1 MILKESRGVWPLL
14 CLLMAT
20 VAVDAQEPLPR
31 VAPEAVG
38 LAAPRLD
45 QVTDL
50 LEEFVAAQ
58 RIAGAVVAVAR
69 RGRLAYLESVGVQD
83 LETGAPMTERSL
95 FRIYS
100 MTKAV
105 TAIAAMILLEEGRF
119 DLSDPVSDF
128 LPQFGEVVVLKED
141 GSTRAPSRPIRV
153 EDLFLHTA
161 GLSHRSSREYREAGV
176 RSRAITLPEFV
187 DNIVRVPL
195 RDDPGI
201 RFRYSASPTVL
212 GRLVEIWSGQ
222 PFDVFLEERVFE
234 PLGMVDTR
242 FWVTP
247 EQRGRF
253 TAVYA
258 SSEGTPLSPHR
269 IEEVPFTETPA
280 LLEGAVGLVSTVP
293 DFLRLAQML
302 LSGGTLDGVRILRES
317 TVARMTRNGLSESIL
332 ATRRGGSG
340 WALANVSIVVD
351 AEAAE
356 EGAHAGEYRWDGSAG
371 TEFWVDPS
379 TETIV
384 VTMWQSS
391 PANPGRLRQRIRALV
406 RQAIQDEA
414 SDGS

>member
-1 MILKESRGVWPLL
+1 MWPLL

-20 VAVDAQEPLPR
+20 APVGAQEPPLPR

-38 LAAPRLD
+38 LATAPLD
-45 QVTDL
+45 QVTGL
-50 LEEFVAAQ
+50 LEQFVTSQ

-83 LETGAPMTERSL
+83 LETGAAMTDRSV

-100 MTKAV
+100 MTKTV

-119 DLSDPVSDF
+119 ELSDPVSDF
-128 LPQFGEVVVLKED
+128 LPQFEEVVVLQED
-141 GSTRAPSRPIRV
+141 GSTRSPSRPV
-153 EDLFLHTA
+153 TVQDLMLHTA

-176 RSRAITLPEFV
+176 RSRAITLPQFV

-195 RDDPGI
+195 REDPGI
-201 RFRYSASPTVL
+201 RFRYSAAPTVL

-222 PFDVFLEERVFE
+222 PFDVFLAEHVLG
-234 PLGMVDTR
+234 PLGMVDTG
-242 FWVTP
+242 FVVTE
-247 EQRGRF
+247 EQRRRF
-253 TAVYA
+253 AAVYA
-258 SSEGTPLSPHR
+258 SSEDAPLSPHR
-269 IEEVPFTETPA
+269 IEDVPFTEVPA

-293 DFLRLAQML
+293 DFMRLAQML
-302 LSGGTLDGVRILRES
+302 LNGGTLEGVRILRES
-317 TVARMTRNGLSESIL
+317 TVERMTRNGLSESIL

-391 PANPGRLRQRIRALV
+391 PANPDRLRQRIRAFV
-406 RQAIQDEA
+406 RQAIQ
-414 SDGS
+414 G

>member
-1 MILKESRGVWPLL
+1 
-14 CLLMAT
+14 
-20 VAVDAQEPLPR
+20 VAAEAQEPLSR

-38 LAAPRLD
+38 LEVQQLD

-50 LEEFVAAQ
+50 LEQFVAQQ

-69 RGRLAYLESVGVQD
+69 RGRVAYLEAVGLQD
-83 LETGAPMTERSL
+83 LEIGTRMTERSV

-100 MTKAV
+100 MSKTV
-105 TAIAAMILLEEGRF
+105 TAVAAMILFEEGRF
-119 DLSDPVSDF
+119 QLSDPVLNF
-128 LPQFGEVVVLKED
+128 LPEFGDVVVLEED
-141 GSTRAPSRPIRV
+141 GSTRPPSRAITI
-153 EDLFLHTA
+153 EDLLLHTA

-176 RSRAITLPEFV
+176 RSRAITLSEFV

-195 RDDPGI
+195 RSDPGT
-201 RFRYSASPTVL
+201 RYRYSAAPTVL

-222 PFDVFLEERVFE
+222 RFDEFLEQRILG

-242 FWVTP
+242 FWVTD

-253 TAVYA
+253 ATVYA
-258 SSEGTPLSPHR
+258 SSEGEALRPHR
-269 IEEVPFTETPA
+269 IEEVPFTQRPA

-293 DFLRLAQML
+293 DFLRLSQML
-302 LSGGTLDGVRILRES
+302 LNGGDLGGVRILRAS
-317 TVARMTRNGLSESIL
+317 TVSRMTRNGLTESML
-332 ATRRGGSG
+332 ANRRGGSG

-351 AEAAE
+351 PEAAE

-391 PANPGRLRQRIRALV
+391 PANPGRLRQQIRALV
-406 RQAIQDEA
+406 REAIA
-414 SDGS
+414 R

>member
-1 MILKESRGVWPLL
+1 MILKESRGMWALL

-20 VAVDAQEPLPR
+20 AAVDAQEPLPR

-38 LAAPRLD
+38 LAAQPLD
-45 QVTDL
+45 RVTDL

-58 RIAGAVVAVAR
+58 RMAGAVVAVAR

-83 LETGAPMTERSL
+83 LETGAPMTERSV

-100 MTKAV
+100 MTRTV
-105 TAIAAMILLEEGRF
+105 TAVAAMILLEEGRF

-128 LPQFGEVVVLKED
+128 LPRFGEVVVLEED
-141 GSTRAPSRPIRV
+141 GSTRAPSRAITV

-161 GLSHRSSREYREAGV
+161 GLSFRSSREYRAAGV
-176 RSRAITLPEFV
+176 RSRAITLPQFV

-195 RDDPGI
+195 REDPGM
-201 RFRYSASPTVL
+201 RFRYGTSSTVL
-212 GRLVEIWSGQ
+212 GHLVEVWSGQ
-222 PFDVFLEERVFE
+222 PFDVFLAQRVFE
-234 PLGMVDTR
+234 PLGMVDTG

-247 EQRGRF
+247 EQRSRF
-253 TAVYA
+253 AAVYA
-258 SSEGTPLSPHR
+258 SSEDAPLRPHR
-269 IEEVPFTETPA
+269 IEEVPFTEAPA
-280 LLEGAVGLVSTVP
+280 LLEGVVGLVSSVP

-317 TVARMTRNGLSESIL
+317 TVASMTRNALSESIL

-340 WALANVSIVVD
+340 WALANVSVVID
-351 AEAAE
+351 ADEAE
-356 EGAHAGEYRWDGSAG
+356 EGAHVGEYRWDGSAG

-406 RQAIQDEA
+406 PEAIRE
-414 SDGS
+414 

>member
-1 MILKESRGVWPLL
+1 MWPLL

-20 VAVDAQEPLPR
+20 APVGAQEPPLPR

-38 LAAPRLD
+38 LATAPLN
-45 QVTDL
+45 QVTGL
-50 LEEFVAAQ
+50 LEQFVTSQ

-69 RGRLAYLESVGVQD
+69 RGRLAYLESVGVQN
-83 LETGAPMTERSL
+83 LETGAAMTDRSV

-100 MTKAV
+100 MTKTV

-119 DLSDPVSDF
+119 ELSDPVSDF
-128 LPQFGEVVVLKED
+128 LPQFGEVVVLEED
-141 GSTRAPSRPIRV
+141 GSTRTPSRPV
-153 EDLFLHTA
+153 TVQDLFLHTA

-176 RSRAITLPEFV
+176 RSRAITLPQFV

-195 RDDPGI
+195 REDPGI
-201 RFRYSASPTVL
+201 RFRYSAAPTVL

-222 PFDVFLEERVFE
+222 PFDVFLAEHVLG
-234 PLGMVDTR
+234 PLGMVDTG
-242 FWVTP
+242 FVVTE
-247 EQRGRF
+247 EQRRRF
-253 TAVYA
+253 AAVYA
-258 SSEGTPLSPHR
+258 SSEDAPLSPHR
-269 IEEVPFTETPA
+269 IEDVPFTEVPA

-293 DFLRLAQML
+293 DFMRLAQML
-302 LSGGTLDGVRILRES
+302 LNGGTLGGVRILRES
-317 TVARMTRNGLSESIL
+317 TVERMTRNGLSESIL

-391 PANPGRLRQRIRALV
+391 PANPDRLRQRIRALV
-406 RQAIQDEA
+406 RQAIQ
-414 SDGS
+414 G

>member
-1 MILKESRGVWPLL
+1 MILKGSRCIWLL
-14 CLLMAT
+14 LSLLMAT
-20 VAVDAQEPLPR
+20 AAVDAQDPLPR
-31 VAPEAVG
+31 VAPAAAG
-38 LAAPRLD
+38 LAMPPLD

-83 LETGAPMTERSL
+83 LETGAPMTERSV

-100 MTKAV
+100 MTKSV
-105 TAIAAMILLEEGRF
+105 TAVATMILLEEGRF

-128 LPQFGEVVVLKED
+128 LPRFGEVLVLEED
-141 GSTRAPSRPIRV
+141 GSTRAPSRPITV
-153 EDLFLHTA
+153 QDLLLHTA
-161 GLSHRSSREYREAGV
+161 GLSHRSSSEYREAGV
-176 RSRAITLPEFV
+176 RSRAITLPQFV

-195 RDDPGI
+195 RDDPGV

-222 PFDVFLEERVFE
+222 PFDVFLAERVLE

-247 EQRGRF
+247 EQRSRF
-253 TAVYA
+253 AAVYA
-258 SSEGTPLSPHR
+258 SSEDAPLSPHR
-269 IEEVPFTETPA
+269 IEEVPFTEMPA

-317 TVARMTRNGLSESIL
+317 TVARMTRNGLSESIV
-332 ATRRGGSG
+332 ATRRDGSG

-351 AEAAE
+351 PDAAE
-356 EGAHAGEYRWDGSAG
+356 EGAHTGEYRWDGSAG
-371 TEFWVDPS
+371 TEFWIDPS

-391 PANPGRLRQRIRALV
+391 PANGEPG
-406 RQAIQDEA
+406 
-414 SDGS
+414 

>member
-1 MILKESRGVWPLL
+1 MKPKENRAMWPLL
-14 CLLMAT
+14 FLLIAT
-20 VAVDAQEPLPR
+20 AQVGAQEPLPR
-31 VAPEAVG
+31 AAPEAVG
-38 LAAPRLD
+38 LAARQLD
-45 QVTDL
+45 QVTEL
-50 LEEFVAAQ
+50 LEQFVASQ
-58 RIAGAVVAVAR
+58 QIAGAVVAVAR

-83 LETGAPMTERSL
+83 IETGAPMTDRSV

-100 MTKAV
+100 MTKTV
-105 TAIAAMILLEEGRF
+105 TAVAAMILLEDGRF
-119 DLSDPVSDF
+119 ELSDPVSDF
-128 LPQFGEVVVLKED
+128 LPQFGEVVVLQDD
-141 GSTRAPSRPIRV
+141 GSTRAPSRPV
-153 EDLFLHTA
+153 TVQDLLLHTA
-161 GLSHRSSREYREAGV
+161 GLSHRSSREYREAAV
-176 RSRAITLPEFV
+176 RSRAITLAQFV
-187 DNIVRVPL
+187 DNVVAVPL
-195 RDDPGI
+195 RDNPGA

-222 PFDVFLEERVFE
+222 PFDVFLDQRVLG
-234 PLGMVDTR
+234 PLGMVDTG
-242 FWVTP
+242 FVVTE

-253 TAVYA
+253 AAVYA
-258 SSEGTPLSPHR
+258 SSEDAPLSPHR
-269 IEEVPFTETPA
+269 IEEVPFTEMPA

-302 LSGGTLDGVRILRES
+302 LNRGTLDGVRVLRES
-317 TVARMTRNGLSESIL
+317 TVALMTRNGLSESML

-356 EGAHAGEYRWDGSAG
+356 QGAHDGEYRWDGSAG

-406 RQAIQDEA
+406 RQAIQ
-414 SDGS
+414 G

>member
-1 MILKESRGVWPLL
+1 
-14 CLLMAT
+14 MAT

-176 RSRAITLPEFV
+176 RSRAIALPEFV
-187 DNIVRVPL
+187 DNIVQVPL

-258 SSEGTPLSPHR
+258 SSEDAPLSPHR
-269 IEEVPFTETPA
+269 IEEVPFTESPA

>member
-100 MTKAV
+100 MTKTV

-187 DNIVRVPL
+187 DNIVQVPL

-269 IEEVPFTETPA
+269 IEEVPFTESPA

>member
-100 MTKAV
+100 MTKTV
-105 TAIAAMILLEEGRF
+105 TAVAAMILLEEGRF

-128 LPQFGEVVVLKED
+128 LPQFGEVVVLEED

-176 RSRAITLPEFV
+176 RSRAITLPRFV

-258 SSEGTPLSPHR
+258 SSEDAPLSPHR
-269 IEEVPFTETPA
+269 IEEVPFTESPA

>member
-1 MILKESRGVWPLL
+1 
-14 CLLMAT
+14 
-20 VAVDAQEPLPR
+20 VAAEAQEPLSR

-38 LAAPRLD
+38 LEVQQLD

-50 LEEFVAAQ
+50 LEQFVAQQ

-69 RGRLAYLESVGVQD
+69 RGRVAYLEAVGLQD
-83 LETGAPMTERSL
+83 LEIGTRMTERSV

-100 MTKAV
+100 MSKTV
-105 TAIAAMILLEEGRF
+105 TAVAAMILLEEGRF
-119 DLSDPVSDF
+119 QLSDPVLNF
-128 LPQFGEVVVLKED
+128 LPEFGDVVVLEED
-141 GSTRAPSRPIRV
+141 GSTRPPSRAITI
-153 EDLFLHTA
+153 EDLLLHTA

-176 RSRAITLPEFV
+176 RSRAITLSEFV

-195 RDDPGI
+195 RSDPGT
-201 RFRYSASPTVL
+201 RYRYSAAPTVL

-222 PFDVFLEERVFE
+222 RFDEFLEQRILG

-242 FWVTP
+242 FWVTD

-253 TAVYA
+253 ATVYA
-258 SSEGTPLSPHR
+258 SSEGEALRPHR
-269 IEEVPFTETPA
+269 IEEVPFTQRPA

-293 DFLRLAQML
+293 DFLRLSQML
-302 LSGGTLDGVRILRES
+302 LNGGDLGGVRILRAS
-317 TVARMTRNGLSESIL
+317 TVSRMTRNGLTESLL
-332 ATRRGGSG
+332 ANRRGGSG

-351 AEAAE
+351 PDAAE

-391 PANPGRLRQRIRALV
+391 PANPGRLRQQIRALV
-406 RQAIQDEA
+406 REAIA
-414 SDGS
+414 R

>member
-1 MILKESRGVWPLL
+1 MEKLRAVWLWPCVLL
-14 CLLMAT
+14 GA
-20 VAVDAQEPLPR
+20 VAAEAQEPLSR

-38 LAAPRLD
+38 LEAQQLD

-50 LEEFVAAQ
+50 LEQFVAQQ

-69 RGRLAYLESVGVQD
+69 RGRVAYLEAVGLQD
-83 LETGAPMTERSL
+83 LEIGARMTERSI

-100 MTKAV
+100 MSKTV
-105 TAIAAMILLEEGRF
+105 TAVAAMILFEEGRF
-119 DLSDPVSDF
+119 QLSDPVLNF
-128 LPQFGEVVVLKED
+128 LPEFGDVVVLEED
-141 GSTRAPSRPIRV
+141 GSTRPPSRAITI
-153 EDLFLHTA
+153 EDLLLHTA

-176 RSRAITLPEFV
+176 RSRAITLSEFV

-195 RDDPGI
+195 RSDPGT
-201 RFRYSASPTVL
+201 RYRYSAAPTVL

-222 PFDVFLEERVFE
+222 RFDEFLEQRILG

-242 FWVTP
+242 FWVTD

-253 TAVYA
+253 AAVYA
-258 SSEGTPLSPHR
+258 SSEGEALRPHR
-269 IEEVPFTETPA
+269 IEEVPFTQRPA

-293 DFLRLAQML
+293 DFLRLSQML
-302 LSGGTLDGVRILRES
+302 LNGGDLGGVRILRAS
-317 TVARMTRNGLSESIL
+317 TVSRMTRNGLTESML
-332 ATRRGGSG
+332 ANRRGGSG

-351 AEAAE
+351 PEAAE

-391 PANPGRLRQRIRALV
+391 PANPGRLRQQIRALV
-406 RQAIQDEA
+406 REAIA
-414 SDGS
+414 R

>member
-187 DNIVRVPL
+187 DNIVQVPL

-269 IEEVPFTETPA
+269 IEEVPFTESPA

>member
-1 MILKESRGVWPLL
+1 MEKLRAVWLWPCVLL
-14 CLLMAT
+14 GA
-20 VAVDAQEPLPR
+20 VAAEAQEPLSR

-38 LAAPRLD
+38 LEVQQLD

-50 LEEFVAAQ
+50 LEQFVAQQ

-69 RGRLAYLESVGVQD
+69 RGRVAYLEAVGLQD
-83 LETGAPMTERSL
+83 LEIGTRMTERSV

-100 MTKAV
+100 MSKTV
-105 TAIAAMILLEEGRF
+105 TAVAAMILFEEGRF
-119 DLSDPVSDF
+119 QLSDPVLNF
-128 LPQFGEVVVLKED
+128 LPEFGDVVVLEED
-141 GSTRAPSRPIRV
+141 GSTRPPSRAITI
-153 EDLFLHTA
+153 EDLLLHTA

-176 RSRAITLPEFV
+176 RSRAITLSEFV

-195 RDDPGI
+195 RSDPGT
-201 RFRYSASPTVL
+201 RYRYSAAPTVL

-222 PFDVFLEERVFE
+222 RFDEFLEQRILG

-242 FWVTP
+242 FWVTD

-253 TAVYA
+253 ATVYA
-258 SSEGTPLSPHR
+258 SSEGEALRPHR
-269 IEEVPFTETPA
+269 IEEVPFTQRPA

-293 DFLRLAQML
+293 DFLRLSQML
-302 LSGGTLDGVRILRES
+302 LNGGDLGGVRILRAS
-317 TVARMTRNGLSESIL
+317 TVSRMTRNGLTESLL
-332 ATRRGGSG
+332 ANRRGGSG

-351 AEAAE
+351 PEAAE

-391 PANPGRLRQRIRALV
+391 PANPGRLRQQIRALV
-406 RQAIQDEA
+406 REAIA
-414 SDGS
+414 R

>member
-1 MILKESRGVWPLL
+1 
-14 CLLMAT
+14 
-20 VAVDAQEPLPR
+20 VAAEAQEPLSR

-38 LAAPRLD
+38 LEVQQLD

-50 LEEFVAAQ
+50 LEQFVAQQ

-69 RGRLAYLESVGVQD
+69 RGRVAYLEAVGLQD
-83 LETGAPMTERSL
+83 LEIGTRMTERSV

-100 MTKAV
+100 MSKTV
-105 TAIAAMILLEEGRF
+105 TAVAAMILFEEGRF
-119 DLSDPVSDF
+119 QLSDPVLNF
-128 LPQFGEVVVLKED
+128 LPEFGDVVVLEED
-141 GSTRAPSRPIRV
+141 GSTRPPSRAITI
-153 EDLFLHTA
+153 EDLLLHTA

-176 RSRAITLPEFV
+176 RSRAITLSEFV

-195 RDDPGI
+195 RSDPGT
-201 RFRYSASPTVL
+201 RYRYSAAPTVL

-222 PFDVFLEERVFE
+222 RFDEFLEQRILG

-242 FWVTP
+242 FWVTD

-253 TAVYA
+253 ATVYA
-258 SSEGTPLSPHR
+258 SSEGEALRPHR
-269 IEEVPFTETPA
+269 IEEVPFTQRPA

-293 DFLRLAQML
+293 DFLRLSQML
-302 LSGGTLDGVRILRES
+302 LNGGNLGGVRILRAS
-317 TVARMTRNGLSESIL
+317 TVSRMTRNGLTESML
-332 ATRRGGSG
+332 ANRRGGSG

-351 AEAAE
+351 PEAAE

-391 PANPGRLRQRIRALV
+391 PANPGRLRQQIRALV
-406 RQAIQDEA
+406 REAIA
-414 SDGS
+414 R

>member
-222 PFDVFLEERVFE
+222 PFDVFLRERIFE
-234 PLGMVDTR
+234 PLGMVDTGFFVPASKRDRLSRLYGHTGPERSLALGDTTGYTEAVTMFSGGGGLAGTAADYLR
-242 FWVTP
+242 F
-247 EQRGRF
+247 
-253 TAVYA
+253 
-258 SSEGTPLSPHR
+258 
-269 IEEVPFTETPA
+269 
-280 LLEGAVGLVSTVP
+280 
-293 DFLRLAQML
+293 AQML
-302 LSGGTLDGVRILRES
+302 LNGGELEGVRILGRKTIELM
-317 TVARMTRNGLSESIL
+317 TVDHLGDVPTSWLSPGWGFGLGFTVRKQAGLDGMS
-332 ATRRGGSG
+332 GS
-340 WALANVSIVVD
+340 V
-351 AEAAE
+351 
-356 EGAHAGEYRWDGSAG
+356 GEFYWFGVAG
-371 TEFWVDPS
+371 TSFWVDPV
-379 TETIV
+379 EELIGV
-384 VTMWQSS
+384 FMIQ
-391 PANPGRLRQRIRALV
+391 IRPSRDIAFRNQFKKLVYQAL
-406 RQAIQDEA
+406 I
-414 SDGS
+414 G

>member
-176 RSRAITLPEFV
+176 RSRAIALPEFV
-187 DNIVRVPL
+187 DNIVQVPL

-269 IEEVPFTETPA
+269 IEEVPFTESPA

-406 RQAIQDEA
+406 RQAIRDEA